1 MTTTTP
7 TYPDLPAPAGARP
20 DDWQDDSPLP
30 YRVLFGESRG
40 VKGRRDSDGV
50 TVQASAIQFS
60 DGRVDDGCV
69 HEPPQIHI
77 DDYTY
82 TVAQAREF
90 AARVIEAADL
100 IDRWIG

>member
-20 DDWQDDSPLP
+20 DDWQDDWPLP

-60 DGRVDDGCV
+60 DGHVGAV
-69 HEPPQIHI
+69 P
-77 DDYTY
+77 
-82 TVAQAREF
+82 
-90 AARVIEAADL
+90 AAGADHWRR
-100 IDRWIG
+100 DRLSR